1 MSPNE
6 VCHGVTQLGLKA
18 SDGSDVLGIQ
28 DGSPAWLAV
37 DPGCWPGGSAK
48 VHSDQLY
55 MAFPCGLDV
64 FYHGDRVLG
73 GVSAPEIQAEAVRL
87 LMI

>member
-1 MSPNE
+1 MSSNE

-18 SDGSDVLGIQ
+18 SDGSDVLHIQ
-28 DGSPAWLAV
+28 DGSPTWLAV

-55 MAFPCGLDV
+55 MAFPCGWDF
-64 FYHGDRVLG
+64 FYHGGRVLG
-73 GVSAPEIQAEAVRL
+73 GVSAPEIAEAVRL

>member
-1 MSPNE
+1 MSSNE

-18 SDGSDVLGIQ
+18 SDGSDVLGVQ
-28 DGSPAWLAV
+28 DGSPVWLAV

-48 VHSDQLY
+48 FPSDQLH
-55 MAFPCGLDV
+55 MAFPCGLD
-64 FYHGDRVLG
+64 FFSHGDRVLG
-73 GVSAPEIQAEAVRL
+73 GVSAPDIQAEAVRL